1 MTKQYYASKSV
12 AGFDFTDSPLCCP
25 PGTAR
30 RRPSTSPAP
39 PHLLLLFLH
48 LLGTGDGR
56 VLPVRHVIARQ
67 LVPALI
73 CHILATL
80 LDIET
85 RIFNAGLL
93 CLCAIRL
100 YIDLEEDIAQDTAV
114 ICGS

>member
-1 MTKQYYASKSV
+1 MQASLLLV
-12 AGFDFTDSPLCCP
+12 LILLTLLFVVLLVRHVGALPLLLLHL
-25 PGTAR
+25 
-30 RRPSTSPAP
+30 
-39 PHLLLLFLH
+39 HLLLLFLH

-56 VLPVRHVIARQ
+56 VLSVRHVIARQ

-100 YIDLEEDIAQDTAV
+100 YIDLEEDKAQGTAV